1 VSTAHESSLTE
12 GGLVRP
18 MVRLAWPMVVIQLL
32 QVAYNVADTAFLGAV
47 SADAVGALSLAFP
60 LIFFLISVGGGFTAA
75 GAILVAQYTG
85 AESGRSADVI
95 AGQTLAFVTLLA
107 CVLAVLGH
115 FSTDWLLSLFPAGA
129 GTEARIVPLAA
140 DYMRIYFLGLPFLFG
155 FFIFVSIMRGYGNT
169 RTPMRVM
176 VVSVAINVALDP
188 LLIFGLGPIPRL
200 GIEGAAIATIAA
212 RAVATGLGLYV
223 LFYTNAGPDIQPP
236 DLVPR
241 FDHVR
246 DIVTLGTPSA
256 IEQSSSS
263 LAFVVLTGMVVAFPP
278 EIIAAYGLGNRL
290 ISLVFLPAMGLSQA
304 LDTVVGQNLGAD
316 RPDRAARAS
325 KLAMGLVSVVMA
337 VLTLVAYLFPEPI
350 VGIFLTADTPGAT
363 ETIAY
368 GVEYLQIAAFM
379 FVFLGVLQVLLG
391 TFRGAGNT
399 KTAMVFSLITLWA
412 VRVPLTYYLVFV
424 AGWAETGI
432 WVAVVMGDV
441 VGCVAALAWW
451 ARGTWKER
459 YVEVERDPSVATTSE
474 D

>member
-1 VSTAHESSLTE
+1 
-12 GGLVRP
+12 
-18 MVRLAWPMVVIQLL
+18 MIRLAWPIVVIQLL

-47 SADAVGALSLAFP
+47 SEDAVGALSLAFP

-85 AESGRSADVI
+85 AESGRTADVV
-95 AGQTLAFVTLLA
+95 AGQTLAFVTLVA
-107 CVLAVLGH
+107 CVLAVLGAL
-115 FSTDWLLSLFPAGA
+115 STDWLLSLLPADA
-129 GTEARIVPLAA
+129 ATQERIVPLAA

-176 VVSVAINVALDP
+176 IVSVAVNVALDP
-188 LLIFGLGPIPRL
+188 LLIFGIGPVPRL
-200 GIEGAAIATIAA
+200 EIEGAAIATITA

-223 LFYTNAGPDIQPP
+223 LFYTDAGPDIQPG
-236 DLVPR
+236 DLG
-241 FDHVR
+241 HIS
-246 DIVTLGTPSA
+246 DIVKLGLPSA

-263 LAFVVLTGMVVAFPP
+263 LAFVVLTAMVVAFPP
-278 EIIAAYGLGNRL
+278 EIVAAYGLGNRL
-290 ISLVFLPAMGLSQA
+290 ISLVFLPAMGLAQA
-304 LDTVVGQNLGAD
+304 LDTIVGQNLGAE
-316 RPDRAARAS
+316 RPERAARAS
-325 KLAMGLVSVVMA
+325 KLAMGLVSIVMV

-350 VGIFLTADTPGAT
+350 VGIFLTADTPGAST
-363 ETIAY
+363 TIAY

-379 FVFLGVLQVLLG
+379 FVFLGVLQIILG

-424 AGWAETGI
+424 AGWAEVGI

-441 VGCVAALAWW
+441 VGCLAGLAWY

-459 YVEVERDPSVATTSE
+459 YVEVEETRPTTTPIE